1 MRLVLVLS
9 GALIAAA
16 IARAAEAVYPS
27 SAGNLAVQT
36 VATSLV
42 HPWSL
47 AFLPDGRILVT
58 ERPGRMR
65 LVTQNGQ
72 LSPPLANV
80 PKVFAAS
87 QGGLLDVI
95 LDRGFAQNRTI
106 YFSYAEPFNGGG
118 RTALARARLDDSA
131 APRLTDVK
139 VIYRQY
145 GPPSHGN
152 HFGSRIV
159 QATDGTL
166 FVTNGEHFTD
176 RDMAQTLDNDL
187 GKIVRI
193 TADGTAPSDNPFA
206 NKPGARAEVW
216 SYGHRN
222 PQGLA
227 LNPADG
233 KLWEQEHGA
242 RGGDEIN
249 LIEKGHNYGWPRVSY
264 GVNYDGTP
272 VGTGKAKMDGVDD
285 PRWHWTHRSHRQA

>member
-131 APRLTDVK
+131 APRLTAVVDFPT
-139 VIYRQY
+139 
-145 GPPSHGN
+145 PP
-152 HFGSRIV
+152 F
-159 QATDGTL
+159 
-166 FVTNGEHFTD
+166 
-176 RDMAQTLDNDL
+176 
-187 GKIVRI
+187 
-193 TADGTAPSDNPFA
+193 
-206 NKPGARAEVW
+206 
-216 SYGHRN
+216 
-222 PQGLA
+222 
-227 LNPADG
+227 
-233 KLWEQEHGA
+233 
-242 RGGDEIN
+242 
-249 LIEKGHNYGWPRVSY
+249 
-264 GVNYDGTP
+264 
-272 VGTGKAKMDGVDD
+272 
-285 PRWHWTHRSHRQA
+285 